1 MKPPARRRAAM
12 SGFTMI
18 ELVVVI
24 IILGVLAAVA
34 LPRYAD
40 LRGKAEQGAIAAWV
54 GGLKS
59 AYGLAHATG
68 LLENYGYTSPYQM
81 SLFNL
86 TRCDNVEQIA
96 EDPSRPKW
104 MGHHMAL
111 ASLRESVF
119 ADPGQNAC
127 SGDTITFTSGSDR
140 VVTITKTL
148 NGVTWSATP
157 AY

>member
-1 MKPPARRRAAM
+1 MRHVLRRRSAI
-12 SGFTMI
+12 SGFTMV

-40 LRGKAEQGAIAAWV
+40 LRGKAEQGAITAWV

-68 LLENYGYTSPYQM
+68 LLENSGYTSPYQM
-81 SLFNL
+81 GLYNI
-86 TRCDNVEQIA
+86 TRCDSIDQIN

-104 MGHHMAL
+104 RGHHIAL
-111 ASLRESVF
+111 AGLREGVF
-119 ADPGQNAC
+119 ADPTQMAC
-127 SGDTITFTSGSDR
+127 SGDTISFTSGTDR

>member
-1 MKPPARRRAAM
+1 MRQSLRDRSAM
-12 SGFTMI
+12 RGFTMI

-34 LPRYAD
+34 LPRYAE
-40 LRGKAEQGAIAAWV
+40 LRGKAEQGAITAWV

-68 LLENYGYTSPYQM
+68 LLENAGYTSPYQM
-81 SLFNL
+81 SLFNI
-86 TRCDNVEQIA
+86 TRCDSVDHIN

-111 ASLRESVF
+111 ASLREGVF
-119 ADPGQNAC
+119 ADPTQTAC
-127 SGDTITFTSGSDR
+127 SGDTISFTSGTDR

-148 NGVTWSATP
+148 NGVTWSAVP